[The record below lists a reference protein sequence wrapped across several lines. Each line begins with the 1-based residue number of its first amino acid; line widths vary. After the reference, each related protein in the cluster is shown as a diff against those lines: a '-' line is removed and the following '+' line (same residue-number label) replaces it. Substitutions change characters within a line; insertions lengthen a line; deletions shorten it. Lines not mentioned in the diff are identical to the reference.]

1 MKKQQKMYL
10 TLCAASAAICI
21 GNTVP
26 VLAAARGDVTSVTSD
41 AISGWVWEVGEF
53 DTVLPVEVQILST
66 TDGEPVEILSA
77 TAEQFSQEVS
87 DTIGDGWHAFT
98 IPVDWDEFGDGTFF
112 VRAYSVNDDTKSQFG
127 STFSYESGQS
137 QGKPV
142 SSSSD
147 AGSDRKSASSNKKEP
162 DKKEA
167 ASDKTEDKHSNEDKP
182 YVKLTGNETLLGEF
196 TVTGYCGCD
205 TCSGGHNLTY
215 SGTVPKANH
224 TLSADLTIL
233 PIGSKVWIDGIIYT
247 VEDMGGNVNGNIV
260 DIFYDNHEDA
270 ISHGT
275 TTSEVYL
282 IESGH
287 LD

>member
-1 MKKQQKMYL
+1 MKKQRKMYL
-10 TLCAASAAICI
+10 ALCAASAAICI

-26 VLAAARGDVTSVTSD
+26 ALAATCGDVTSVTSD
-41 AISGWVWEVGEF
+41 SISGWVWEVGEF
-53 DTVLPVEVQILST
+53 DTVLPVEVQILSDK
-66 TDGEPVEILSA
+66 DGEPVEILSA

-87 DTIGDGWHAFT
+87 DAIGDGWHAFT

-112 VRAYSVNDDTKSQFG
+112 VRAYSVADDTKNQFG
-127 STFSYESGQS
+127 STFSYKSGQN

-142 SSSSD
+142 SSTSD
-147 AGSDRKSASSNKKEP
+147 TVSDGKSDFSNKKKP
-162 DKKEA
+162 DRKEA
-167 ASDKTEDKHSNEDKP
+167 VSDKTEDDASNKDKP
-182 YVKLTGNETLLGEF
+182 YVELTGSETLLGEF
-196 TVTGYCGCD
+196 TITGYCGCD

-224 TLSADLTIL
+224 TLSADLTLL

-282 IESGH
+282 IES
-287 LD
+287 